1 MDETNYRA
9 KQSKKDKQ
17 YAAEYAKFIE
27 SLPPDERKKYE
38 ELGLAEPKIDGTARK
53 VGMTED
59 LSKYA
64 VTVDTAHP
72 EEESEES
79 GEHFWEDAGIEDE
92 NAVTH
97 ATAPVKAD
105 SYTEHLGMIA
115 AIFIQSKS
123 PRMEAVALCFA
134 TSLNICSIWGGVQ
147 AEAARRLNLPRQNL
161 SKSVSKW
168 RRVLNLP
175 ANRLSSGESTR
186 EALSAA
192 QKAKHWRRKKFKA
205 SNLKIVKIKRLTK
218 QQPLI
223 PKA

>member
-79 GEHFWEDAGIEDE
+79 DE